1 MVLARLLTPV
11 ETGLFSV
18 AAGLVNIAQA
28 VRDFGV
34 GNYILQERDL
44 TRSRLAA
51 ALWVSV
57 GLGCLLCVAFVA
69 AAPAIAAAFHDPRL
83 RRIVM
88 VLSLNFIIVGFAA
101 FGSAQMRREM
111 NFRALSVIG
120 IVSAA
125 AGSVMSV
132 IMAALGFGA
141 LGMAWSSV
149 IGVATGLAGVL
160 LVQRGALLMPDLR
173 EWRRVCGFGA
183 MSMTGTILSEIAFR
197 APDVVIGRMLGFA
210 MAGYFSRGNGLIT
223 LFEQAFLNA
232 VMPVV
237 SASLATQHRD
247 GKRLAE
253 PFNAALGLIT
263 VTSWPLLAVMA
274 ALATPMIMVMFG
286 DTWLRSVAVARPLC
300 LAGAFLVAA
309 RTGSALM
316 IATGAMRS
324 LVILQAIGV
333 PLRVAG
339 LAVGAA
345 WGISGAAWGFAATC
359 VVHAA
364 LSLWLVR
371 SLTRLSLSRTA
382 ATLGGSTLA
391 TVCTMAAALPVLLA
405 APPWFGQFLLSG
417 AVALAGLT
425 GWLAFV
431 AVSGHPI
438 GAEIRGVWPLLRQR
452 LMAKAVP
459 F

>member
-1 MVLARLLTPV
+1 
-11 ETGLFSV
+11 
-18 AAGLVNIAQA
+18 
-28 VRDFGV
+28 
-34 GNYILQERDL
+34 
-44 TRSRLAA
+44 
-51 ALWVSV
+51 
-57 GLGCLLCVAFVA
+57 
-69 AAPAIAAAFHDPRL
+69 
-83 RRIVM
+83 
-88 VLSLNFIIVGFAA
+88 
-101 FGSAQMRREM
+101 MRRAM
-111 NFRALSVIG
+111 NFRALSLIG
-120 IVSAA
+120 ILSAA

-160 LVQRGALLMPDLR
+160 LVQRGALMMPDLR

-247 GKRLAE
+247 GKRLAD
-253 PFNAALGLIT
+253 PFNAALGMIT

-274 ALATPMIMVMFG
+274 ALATPMITVMFG

-316 IATGAMRS
+316 VATGAMRP
-324 LVILQAIGV
+324 LVVLQAIGV

-339 LAVGAA
+339 LAVGAL
-345 WGISGAAWGFAATC
+345 WGISGAAWGFALTC
-359 VVHAA
+359 VVHAG

-371 SLTRLSLSRTA
+371 ELTKLELRRAL
-382 ATLGGSTLA
+382 ATLGASAAA
-391 TVCTMAAALPVLLA
+391 TVCAMALAAPVLLA
-405 APPWFGQFLLSG
+405 APPWFGPFLLSG
-417 AVALAGLT
+417 AVSLAALA

-431 AVSGHPI
+431 AVTGHPI
-438 GAEIRGVWPLLRQR
+438 GAEIRAMWPMLRRR
-452 LMAKAVP
+452 LQAVG
-459 F
+459 